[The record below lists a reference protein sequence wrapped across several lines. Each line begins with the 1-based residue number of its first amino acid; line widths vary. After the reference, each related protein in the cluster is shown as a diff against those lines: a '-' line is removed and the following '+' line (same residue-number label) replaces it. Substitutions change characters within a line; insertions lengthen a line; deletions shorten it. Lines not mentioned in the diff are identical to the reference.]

1 MPGSGSREPR
11 FRARPCQLGKR
22 RPLAGGEEAL
32 VRPHAM
38 ETDEPYDPSHRGAL
52 GVHGAV
58 VVTKYLSDFIEEFG
72 L

>member
-1 MPGSGSREPR
+1 
-11 FRARPCQLGKR
+11 
-22 RPLAGGEEAL
+22 
-32 VRPHAM
+32 M